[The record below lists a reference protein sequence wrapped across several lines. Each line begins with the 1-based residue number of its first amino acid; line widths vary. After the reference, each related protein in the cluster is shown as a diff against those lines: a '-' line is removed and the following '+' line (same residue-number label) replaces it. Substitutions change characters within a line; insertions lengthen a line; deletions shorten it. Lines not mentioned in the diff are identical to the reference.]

1 LIERP
6 NILLAG
12 GGLNRT
18 LNYKAT
24 MPLSLKLLLAG
35 AIAAVGATSVSGAT
49 VGAYYYPWY
58 GPGAGGHH
66 YDDVMRMHL
75 TPSTQPPVLGTYNS
89 RDPNVIATHIDQSHI
104 GNISMWS
111 MSWWGPNTYEDV
123 TIRNH
128 ILPHSRAGE
137 LSFTIHYE
145 TSGRLGSSSAPNYAR
160 FQTDMRYLG
169 QNIFNNPNYMRIDN
183 RPVVVLYLS
192 RDYFRNQAGWDA
204 LASMRTMM
212 QSEFGYNPYV
222 IGDHFFGDLAPGAQY
237 LDAVTAFDIYGQA
250 FGSRPTDITRL
261 NRLEGIYEVVQ
272 TLVDNAGADFI
283 PGLTP
288 GYNDTAV
295 RDGHAPS
302 PRYLTNAGYGPTTQ
316 GSTMSE
322 MLDRVVLPHLDADVN
337 DLILVNSFNEW
348 HEDTQIEPTIV
359 APATNTDDTPSGH
372 DFTANFYYEGYGNL
386 YLDILRD
393 KTLPDIPGDFNRD
406 GRVDVADLNG
416 DRGWQER
423 FGDDL
428 DGADFLAWQRN
439 LGYVNWPTSTGPVH
453 AVPEPR
459 PAFLLLV
466 AGILG
471 AVGVRTRLECD

>member
-1 LIERP
+1 MQKF
-6 NILLAG
+6 LLNFLFASA
-12 GGLNRT
+12 L
-18 LNYKAT
+18 
-24 MPLSLKLLLAG
+24 
-35 AIAAVGATSVSGAT
+35 AAVGPASASGAT
-49 VGAYYYPWY
+49 VGVYYYPWY

-66 YDDVMRMHL
+66 YNDVMRMHL
-75 TPSTQPPVLGTYNS
+75 TPEAQRPALGTYNS
-89 RDPNVIATHIDQSHI
+89 RDANVIATHIDQSHV

-111 MSWWGPNTYEDV
+111 MSWWGPNSYEDV

-137 LSFTIHYE
+137 LSYTIHYE
-145 TSGRLGSSSAPNYAR
+145 TSGRLGPSSAPNYAR

-192 RDYFRNQAGWDA
+192 RDYFRTQAGWDA

-212 QSEFGYNPYV
+212 QTEFGYDPYV
-222 IGDHFFGDLAPGAQY
+222 VGDHFFGDLAPGAQH

-261 NRLEGIYEVVQ
+261 NRLESIYDVVQ
-272 TLVDNAGADFI
+272 TLVDNVGTDFI

-302 PRYLTNAGYGPTTQ
+302 PRYLINAGYGPSTQ
-316 GSTMSE
+316 GSTMRE

-348 HEDTQIEPTIV
+348 HEDTQIEPTIIS
-359 APATNTDDTPSGH
+359 PATSTDDTPTGR
-372 DFTANFYYEGYGNL
+372 DFTANYYYEGYGNL
-386 YLDILRD
+386 YLDILRE

-406 GRVDVADLNG
+406 GRVDIADLNG
-416 DRGWQER
+416 TDGWNER
-423 FGDDL
+423 FGIDL
-428 DGADFLAWQRN
+428 EGADFLAWQRN
-439 LGYVNWPTSTGPVH
+439 LGYVNWPTSSTISS
-453 AVPEPR
+453 AVPEPMSI
-459 PAFLLLV
+459 ALLLS
-466 AGILG
+466 
-471 AVGVRTRLECD
+471 AVTVLAPGGRRSCPRKAS